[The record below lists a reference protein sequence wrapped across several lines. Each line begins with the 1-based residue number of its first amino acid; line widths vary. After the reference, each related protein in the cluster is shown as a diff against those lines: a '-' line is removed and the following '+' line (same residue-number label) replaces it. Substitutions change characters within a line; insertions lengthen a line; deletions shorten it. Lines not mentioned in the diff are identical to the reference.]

1 MVIVGVEMAEDK
13 DVLNR
18 AKDLEKD
25 IESIR
30 SLTEDYE
37 KGDGLHISSSF
48 PCNYGQ
54 SLRFQKELCEWLRQ
68 KKSEYEKE
76 LEAL

>member
-1 MVIVGVEMAEDK
+1 MTK

-48 PCNYGQ
+48 LQLWAVAPIPK
-54 SLRFQKELCEWLRQ
+54 RVV
-68 KKSEYEKE
+68 
-76 LEAL
+76 

>member
-1 MVIVGVEMAEDK
+1 MTKDILDK
-13 DVLNR
+13 
-18 AKDLEKD
+18 AKELERD
-25 IESIR
+25 IESLRI
-30 SLTEDYE
+30 LIKE
-37 KGDGLHISSSF
+37 KESGDGLCVSSSF
-48 PCNYGQ
+48 PYNYGQ

>member
-1 MVIVGVEMAEDK
+1 MTK

-48 PCNYGQ
+48 PLQ
-54 SLRFQKELCEWLRQ
+54 LRAVAPIPKRVV
-68 KKSEYEKE
+68 
-76 LEAL
+76 

>member
-1 MVIVGVEMAEDK
+1 MTK
-13 DVLNR
+13 DVLSR
-18 AKDLEKD
+18 AKDLERD
-25 IESIR
+25 IR
-30 SLTEDYE
+30 SLGSLIEDYE
-37 KGDGLHISSSF
+37 NGNGLHISSSF

>member
-1 MVIVGVEMAEDK
+1 MTK

-37 KGDGLHISSSF
+37 KVDGLHISSSF

>member
-1 MVIVGVEMAEDK
+1 MTK

-30 SLTEDYE
+30 SLTEDYK

-48 PCNYGQ
+48 PYNYGQ